1 MVSVIVPV
9 YNCEKYIC
17 KAVDSALAQA
27 VPMEIIVIDDC
38 SSDNSLRVL
47 VKHLKET
54 YLITDKKRLQD
65 NSDGQSNRKYRLLWQ
80 YSLQGSTITF
90 VRCKKNKG
98 VAYTRNL
105 GVRLSKGEYV
115 AFLDSDD
122 WWAKDKLKKQLE
134 VMEKYDAVLCNT
146 SRELYLADG
155 TNTGICIDTP
165 LVITYKMLTRTNYI
179 NCSSVL
185 VRRDVIFKYAMIDRG
200 CHEDYLTW
208 LKILRD
214 YGWVVGINEPLL
226 NYRLSRDGKS
236 RNKLK
241 SAMMTYRTYR
251 MAGYGSLRAL
261 FMMFPYTYYG
271 IFKYKKDRQ

>member
-54 YLITDKKRLQD
+54 YSITDKKRLQD

-134 VMEKYDAVLCNT
+134 VMEKYDAV
-146 SRELYLADG
+146 
-155 TNTGICIDTP
+155 
-165 LVITYKMLTRTNYI
+165 
-179 NCSSVL
+179 
-185 VRRDVIFKYAMIDRG
+185 YA
-200 CHEDYLTW
+200 
-208 LKILRD
+208 ILQ
-214 YGWVVGINEPLL
+214 
-226 NYRLSRDGKS
+226 
-236 RNKLK
+236 
-241 SAMMTYRTYR
+241 
-251 MAGYGSLRAL
+251 GS
-261 FMMFPYTYYG
+261 FT
-271 IFKYKKDRQ
+271 